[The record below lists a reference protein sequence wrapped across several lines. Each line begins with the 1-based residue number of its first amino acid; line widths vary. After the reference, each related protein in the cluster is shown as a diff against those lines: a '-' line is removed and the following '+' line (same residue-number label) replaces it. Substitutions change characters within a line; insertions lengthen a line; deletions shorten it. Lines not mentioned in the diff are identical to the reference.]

1 MCKYLALWM
10 VQACYGHTE
19 GAAGLAGV
27 LTAAAACCTALA
39 PPVTSL
45 RSLNPFVAAATAEWR
60 ARHGMPALL
69 PRQTLPSSAEA
80 RCLPETLPS
89 DI

>member
-1 MCKYLALWM
+1 M

-19 GAAGLAGV
+19 GAAGLAGM

-45 RSLNPFVAAATAEWR
+45 RSLNPYVAAATAEWR
-60 ARHGMPALL
+60 ARHGMSALL
-69 PRQTLPSSAEA
+69 PRQILPSLTEA
-80 RCLPETLPS
+80 RNLSETLLSSPG
-89 DI
+89 